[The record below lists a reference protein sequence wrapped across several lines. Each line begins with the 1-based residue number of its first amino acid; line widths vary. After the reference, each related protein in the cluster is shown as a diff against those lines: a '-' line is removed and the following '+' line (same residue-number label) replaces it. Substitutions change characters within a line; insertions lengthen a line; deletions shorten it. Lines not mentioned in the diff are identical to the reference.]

1 MTEAPTQEQPSK
13 EKVTLLI
20 SGILAG
26 TIIVPS
32 PLAAIA
38 LALLLL
44 IPKFISDAL
53 ASLLADGIARLAV
66 VPLPESRDGS
76 GANQGALEED
86 AAYRALYAINALNRL
101 VEAAEG
107 DEEGRQERIDK
118 ALEREKHYFELHLAA
133 EERRGIARQAKD
145 AMVALY
151 GKILAWHHGPRTL
164 TDRPH
169 HVEADNKNVDVSKG
183 VPHLTGAWPGVL
195 PECKCYFG
203 PKIEGARFIH

>member
-1 MTEAPTQEQPSK
+1 MTEPQQEQPSK

-26 TIIVPS
+26 TVIVPS

-44 IPKFISDAL
+44 IPKFLPDAI

-66 VPLPESRDGS
+66 VPLPTPTGGS
-76 GANQGALEED
+76 EANQGALEED

-118 ALEREKHYFELHLAA
+118 ALEREKHYFELHQAT
-133 EERRGIARQAKD
+133 EERRVSSRQAKD
-145 AMVALY
+145 ALVALY
-151 GKILAWHHGPRTL
+151 GNILAWHHGPL
-164 TDRPH
+164 TPNDRPN
-169 HVEADNKNVDVSKG
+169 HVKADNKNVDVSKG

-195 PECKCYFG
+195 PGCKCYFS
-203 PKIEGARFIH
+203 PPIEGARFIH